1 MDKLESV
8 IQMLEDI
15 TNDRTVPK
23 NVRSE
28 IENAINTLRSNKFER
43 IVKINTAISILDEIS
58 TDSNIPMYARTQIW
72 NILMLM
78 EQLSK
83 EKK

>member
-1 MDKLESV
+1 MDKLENI

-15 TNDRTVPK
+15 INDRTVPK

-28 IENAINTLRSNKFER
+28 IEDAINTLKSNKFER

-72 NILMLM
+72 NILLLM